1 MEHIERQALIT
12 FRQPPRIWLRYADDV
27 LCVIKSS
34 VIDDFHY
41 HIFPPFIKFTLE
53 LEDTTLLRFLMFGS
67 TVLLIG
73 NSGPQ
78 FITNPPTPTVIYN
91 STPTTPYSSVARRG
105 GL

>member
-12 FRQPPRIWLRYADDV
+12 FREPPRIWLRYADDV

-53 LEDTTLLRFLMFGS
+53 LQDNNSFAFFDVWVNRTANWKLRTTIYHKPTHTNRYL
-67 TVLLIG
+67 
-73 NSGPQ
+73 Q
-78 FITNPPTPTVIYN
+78 FD
-91 STPTTPYSSVARRG
+91 SHHS
-105 GL
+105 LQ